1 MSRTRSTIYGLPNL
15 ALGLALGL
23 MLVAQP
29 VLGASKDKVHLPQ
42 FRLYLD
48 SNARQA
54 MQLEHYSEQ
63 HSDILQPH
71 LHSLEPVGNGAGTGQ
86 YLEQYDAQLFYPVN
100 TFHGMSLDLGLNIK
114 YLSSG
119 NRYSQPGR
127 LDTSSNFS
135 QAIPMFYATALFDLP
150 FDGMS
155 ASLEGSHLDSA
166 QTRAFDYRAKLQYR
180 WNSGLGL
187 EGGWQHQQYS
197 LDYGQPYPGLEYES
211 KGLYLDLFM
220 DF

>member
-1 MSRTRSTIYGLPNL
+1 
-15 ALGLALGL
+15 
-23 MLVAQP
+23 
-29 VLGASKDKVHLPQ
+29 
-42 FRLYLD
+42 
-48 SNARQA
+48 
-54 MQLEHYSEQ
+54 
-63 HSDILQPH
+63 
-71 LHSLEPVGNGAGTGQ
+71 
-86 YLEQYDAQLFYPVN
+86 
-100 TFHGMSLDLGLNIK
+100 
-114 YLSSG
+114 
-119 NRYSQPGR
+119 
-127 LDTSSNFS
+127 
-135 QAIPMFYATALFDLP
+135 MFYATALFDLP